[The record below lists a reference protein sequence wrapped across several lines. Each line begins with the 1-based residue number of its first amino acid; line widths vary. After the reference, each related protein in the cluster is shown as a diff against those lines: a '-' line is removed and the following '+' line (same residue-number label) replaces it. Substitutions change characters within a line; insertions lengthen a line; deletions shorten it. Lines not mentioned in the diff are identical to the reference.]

1 MAKILIAEEIAQ
13 NGVELLRNAGHEVIV
28 ELNPT
33 PERLLELMADVEGV
47 VIRSATKVNKEVLEG
62 SPKLK
67 VVGRAGIGLDNVD
80 VKVATQR
87 GVMVVNAPQSNIL
100 SAAEHAIALLLAQA
114 RNIPQAHNSL
124 VQGKWERSKFQGV
137 ELYGKT
143 MGIIGLGRI
152 GALVA
157 QRCLAFGM
165 TLVAYDPYIS
175 QERAEKMGVQ
185 LQSLEDLIHSADFI
199 SIHLP
204 KSKETLGLIN
214 KDLLAQAKNGVRI
227 INASRGGIVDEDALY
242 DAISSGKVG
251 GAALDVFSEEPPH
264 GSPLV
269 GHPQVVVTPHLGA
282 STAEA
287 QDKAGLTIAEQL
299 LLAFSN
305 EFVPFAVNI
314 NASEASPTIK
324 PFLGIAEA
332 LGRFLGSISDSLP
345 SAIQIE
351 YQGSIASED
360 SRILTLSAIKGLFAA
375 GTNEPVSYVNAP
387 QLAAE
392 RGLEISETT
401 SSTPKDFVS
410 LISIRSPEH
419 SVSGTTIGKSNTPKI
434 VEVDGHAVEVPPAKY
449 MLVVKNDDRPG
460 KIGLV
465 GTLLGEAGI
474 SISSMGVG
482 PTGTGG
488 TALMII
494 ATDREIPLEI
504 TEQLSGS
511 EGIIYAKSVSCE
523 DQ

>member
-242 DAISSGKVG
+242 DAISSGKVD

-269 GHPQVVVTPHLGA
+269 GHPHVVVTPHLGA

-324 PFLGIAEA
+324 PFLGIA
-332 LGRFLGSISDSLP
+332 
-345 SAIQIE
+345 
-351 YQGSIASED
+351 
-360 SRILTLSAIKGLFAA
+360 
-375 GTNEPVSYVNAP
+375 
-387 QLAAE
+387 
-392 RGLEISETT
+392 
-401 SSTPKDFVS
+401 
-410 LISIRSPEH
+410 
-419 SVSGTTIGKSNTPKI
+419 
-434 VEVDGHAVEVPPAKY
+434 
-449 MLVVKNDDRPG
+449 
-460 KIGLV
+460 
-465 GTLLGEAGI
+465 
-474 SISSMGVG
+474 
-482 PTGTGG
+482 
-488 TALMII
+488 
-494 ATDREIPLEI
+494 
-504 TEQLSGS
+504 
-511 EGIIYAKSVSCE
+511 
-523 DQ
+523 

>member
-1 MAKILIAEEIAQ
+1 MAKVLIAEEIAQ
-13 NGVELLRNAGHEVIV
+13 NGVDLLRQGGHEVVI

-33 PERLLELMADVEGV
+33 PERLLELMSDTEGV
-47 VIRSATKVNKEVLEG
+47 VVRSATKITKEVIENA
-62 SPKLK
+62 PKLK

-80 VKVATQR
+80 VKVATQH

-100 SAAEHAIALLLAQA
+100 SAAEHAIALLLSQA

-124 VQGKWERSKFQGV
+124 VQGKWERSRFEGV

-165 TLVAYDPYIS
+165 TLIAYDPYIS
-175 QERAEKMGVQ
+175 QERAEKMGVG
-185 LQSLEDLIHSADFI
+185 LHSLEHLISSADFV

-214 KDLLAQAKNGVRI
+214 KDLLAKAKDGIRI
-227 INASRGGIVDEDALY
+227 INASRGGIVDEEALY
-242 DAISSGKVG
+242 EAISSGKVG
-251 GAALDVFSEEPPH
+251 GAALDVFAEEPPH

-282 STAEA
+282 STTEA
-287 QDKAGLTIAEQL
+287 QDKAGITIAEQL

-314 NASEASPTIK
+314 NASEASPAIK

-332 LGRFLGSISDSLP
+332 LGRFLGSLSDALP
-345 SAIQIE
+345 SSVQLE
-351 YQGSIASED
+351 YQGNIATED
-360 SRILTLSAIKGLFAA
+360 TRILTLSAIKGLFAA

-401 SSTPKDFVS
+401 SSTPKDYVS
-410 LISIRSPEH
+410 LISIRSAKH
-419 SVSGTTIGKSNTPKI
+419 SVSGTTIGPSNTPKI
-434 VEVDGHAVEVPPAKY
+434 VEVDGHAVEVPPAKN

-465 GTLLGEAGI
+465 GTVLGENGI
-474 SISSMGVG
+474 SISSMGVS
-482 PTGTGG
+482 PTSTGG

-494 ATDREIPLEI
+494 ATDQEIPEEI
-504 TEQLSGS
+504 TEQLSTS

-523 DQ
+523 DE

>member
-345 SAIQIE
+345 SSIQIE